1 MKLTRVILSVVF
13 VCLCSAS
20 IFAQDSQLSETQ
32 DKYTKANVYVYRAP
46 QARTQKQRASFPVY
60 ANDTLL
66 ATLDAGRYVHAKLDP
81 GTYNFGAKNS
91 KQRSAGFEVKSGE
104 TYYLR
109 VEYDNQ
115 KSGREARVTLM
126 PKEKGAIEVRQMS
139 PIATGDIK
147 DRSLVVD
154 ESSPKEPTE
163 PRP

>member
-1 MKLTRVILSVVF
+1 MSLAVVF

-20 IFAQDSQLSETQ
+20 IRAQDSQLSETQ

-46 QARTQKQRASFPVY
+46 LARTEKQRASFPVY

-66 ATLDAGRYVHAKLDP
+66 ATLDAGRYVHARLDP
-81 GTYNFGAKNS
+81 GTYNFGTKNS

-109 VEYDNQ
+109 IEYYI
-115 KSGREARVTLM
+115 KSDREARVTLM
-126 PKEKGAIEVRQMS
+126 PKEKGAIEVRQMT
-139 PIATGDIK
+139 PIASGDIK

-154 ESSPKEPTE
+154 ESKGQAEV
-163 PRP
+163 RP